1 MRQTPDTLACIESD
15 KSLPFG
21 QPSKGGLVDAYILV
35 QTEPGLATTVMNA
48 LVESEIVDRALVIT
62 GAHDVFAR
70 VNDVEWDELKER
82 LLTRLQRVPGIVRS
96 ETSIVVPAES
106 VARIAVPRYPVFHR
120 IASGIDALVFVKI
133 AAGTG
138 SDVVRELADSAE
150 VLGMAITT
158 GNYDLI
164 VQIHAGSIQRLAST
178 VLKRIQ
184 SIPGVVDTTTS
195 LIVAATPLKEGP
207 SRARRRSAGRKG
219 AGRTAARRPAAR
231 RPGTRRSTKRR
242 R

>member
-1 MRQTPDTLACIESD
+1 
-15 KSLPFG
+15 
-21 QPSKGGLVDAYILV
+21 VDAYILV

-48 LVESEIVDRALVIT
+48 LVESQIVDRALAIT

-70 VNDVEWDELKER
+70 VNNVEWEELKDR
-82 LLTRLQRVPGIVRS
+82 LLTRVQRVPGIVRS
-96 ETSIVVPAES
+96 ETSIVVPTEA
-106 VARIAVPRYPVFHR
+106 VARVAVPRYPVFHR

-138 SDVVRELADSAE
+138 KEVVRELAESGE
-150 VLGMAITT
+150 VLGMAVTT
-158 GNYDLI
+158 GTYDLI
-164 VQIHAGSIQRLAST
+164 VQIHAGTIQRLATT

-184 SIPGVVDTTTS
+184 AIPGVVDTTTS

-207 SRARRRSAGRKG
+207 ARSRARKKTARRKSTRRAPARKG
-219 AGRTAARRPAAR
+219 SARGPA
-231 RPGTRRSTKRR
+231 KRR